1 MPKRAGVGNGPATKS
16 VKTNVVAVWASKTF
30 DQAKPLSIYSVVDLL
45 NVTRI
50 NCELLIFYLKKVTN
64 EYTIV
69 GDIQILLGPSMLREA
84 NILFR
89 CWWMIWHHSS
99 TYPSKSG
106 WSILSLIFLI
116 LDSSRCQPTVIFD
129 AKFYI
134 GPQNHMNISFNIC
147 VFLPIPRFNHYR
159 RTRTIWWMFL
169 SWPSI
174 FYPRQTV
181 CLCSMR
187 G

>member
-89 CWWMIWHHSS
+89 CWWMI
-99 TYPSKSG
+99 
-106 WSILSLIFLI
+106 
-116 LDSSRCQPTVIFD
+116 
-129 AKFYI
+129 
-134 GPQNHMNISFNIC
+134 
-147 VFLPIPRFNHYR
+147 
-159 RTRTIWWMFL
+159 
-169 SWPSI
+169 
-174 FYPRQTV
+174 
-181 CLCSMR
+181 
-187 G
+187 